1 MGYHFY
7 KVFSLEREILKNYAN
22 LPLLQL
28 TNFIHGL
35 SSCSERYK
43 QVSIAF
49 KKLLYHLFEKEV
61 FVPKDCKLTDQFID

>member
-1 MGYHFY
+1 MGYHFLQG
-7 KVFSLEREILKNYAN
+7 VFFRERNMENDAK

-61 FVPKDCKLTDQFID
+61 FVPKDCKLTD